1 MYRNE
6 LVKQANERKIKQIN
20 DSHPKMIKNNTPK
33 QDSSLKWLSR
43 LIGFIWIFLTACFAI
58 LNIFVFVQPQWIG
71 DTLSS
76 PRAGHFGLYSYCV
89 STISDYDFDCRGLW
103 MNFGSVLNAPFAV
116 ATFFV
121 GFSAIVILL
130 CLILF
135 ILFLCISPRLVYF
148 ICAFLQLISFISLLI
163 ALIVYPAGFDHP
175 TIREVCGADTREYYL
190 DTCHLRWAYILA
202 IIACANALILS
213 TLGFFLGTRQPAAS
227 TMHEVINPNQ
237 TMSRYGQL
245 NEAFDERT
253 LSEQT
258 LPTNLSR
265 R

>member
-1 MYRNE
+1 M
-6 LVKQANERKIKQIN
+6 KSAAQ
-20 DSHPKMIKNNTPK
+20 K
-33 QDSSLKWLSR
+33 QDSSLKWISR
-43 LIGFIWIFLTACFAI
+43 IIGFVWIFLTACFAI

-103 MNFGSVLNAPFAV
+103 LNFGAVLNAPFAV

-121 GFSAIVILL
+121 GFSAILILA
-130 CLILF
+130 CLLLF
-135 ILFLCISPRLVYF
+135 ILFIFLSPRLVYF
-148 ICAFLQLISFISLLI
+148 LCAFLQTICSVCLLI
-163 ALIVYPAGFDHP
+163 ALIVYPAGFDND
-175 TIREVCGADTREYYL
+175 TIRQVCGPNANEFYL
-190 DTCHLRWAYILA
+190 DTCQVRWAYILA
-202 IIACANALILS
+202 MIAFGNVLILAI
-213 TLGFFLGTRQPAAS
+213 LGFFLGTRQPKAER
-227 TMHEVINPNQ
+227 TKEIMNPNYAV
-237 TMSRYGQL
+237 SKYGEL

-253 LSEQT
+253 LSEPT